1 MLHLP
6 PEIGLEIYTSGPPVL
21 IGHLVPYNKFQI
33 TVSGAPLADRV
44 PAPSSEPEGV
54 RKKQIKVVVDNDQI
68 GISWEG
74 TVLTYQTSREHTSPL
89 LWSQREEYFTPTVME
104 DELF

>member
-1 MLHLP
+1 MLHLL
-6 PEIGLEIYTSGPPVL
+6 PEIGPEIYTSGPPVL
-21 IGHLVPYNKFQI
+21 IGHLVPYKKFQI

-68 GISWEG
+68 GILMGRHGSNIQDLQRAYES
-74 TVLTYQTSREHTSPL
+74 TVVGCIWPA
-89 LWSQREEYFTPTVME
+89 V
-104 DELF
+104 